1 MKISSGLIS
10 FIAAVSLGAC
20 TARQAE
26 QINFPVACKDAI
38 EKKYVQISGY
48 LIDQGVVYCSNTG
61 ERMECSF
68 TITETPGSS
77 NALRATIVQ
86 GTGANSVEKLSGAYT
101 RENIKIHDNSGN
113 LVKIG
118 DQAKFTGT
126 INPMPDGGI
135 CILSVDKIEK

>member
-1 MKISSGLIS
+1 MKISSGFIT

-20 TARQAE
+20 TAKQAD
-26 QINFPVACKDAI
+26 QVNFPVSCTDAN
-38 EKKYVQISGY
+38 EKKYVQIAGY
-48 LIDQGVVYCSNTG
+48 ITDQGVVYCSSTG
-61 ERMECSF
+61 ERVECSF

-77 NALRATIVQ
+77 NALRVTIVQ

-101 RENIKIHDNSGN
+101 RENIKIRDNSGN

-135 CILSVDKIEK
+135 CILSVDKIET